1 MFGSPSRKVTTATS
15 TSSSSSSKNRNTLG
29 TKGGISKSLKRIF
42 SPSVDDEENRL
53 QRSQFKTNN
62 ATNDD
67 TTLMSSPMK
76 TKNNSITNNI
86 GIATK
91 DTTPSRRLSKRNK
104 TSDDSTTTNTSTPL
118 VDVLSE
124 NNEGKPNKAVLPAA
138 VTAHSNSTSATT
150 VVTKPDPDG
159 TILIDN
165 SSSTASSKETSSSS
179 TTTKMIDVDVSDSS
193 STAAK
198 ATTMKMV
205 ASSKN
210 ASNNSIQ
217 NEDNSSD
224 CGTEVSS
231 VSARREWLLQ
241 FGKEHETKGF
251 RNIKS
256 TTTTT
261 PAYNTRPN
269 TTVPM
274 TGEVT
279 DKKNVNSEEESRDD
293 QCEGAQNRS
302 DGSNST
308 ALPQVLH
315 QNGSNP
321 GSKTV
326 VRPGLPKPSTP
337 DISKMPK
344 ASTNMRKCT
353 PHFTVGAT
361 AGGVATTRR
370 VVRNYSPKDLRLQ
383 KQQANRDVQATDEGY
398 ASVAKLSQ
406 WLASDPT
413 STKKKKQVRRGA
425 NVISKSR
432 KFEKDQENVIIVENH
447 ISRGAVSD
455 KKQWLQNAFR
465 SEDGHDDDER
475 RSEVSSSIASSR
487 YTKSEVG
494 IRRIAAPSF
503 ASTMETQSH
512 AFRNNSPAEHGQRYS
527 SAQSEII
534 TDDAASSLS
543 VADKKDWLKNAFK
556 NNQKMAAPS
565 SAGVPPRSYGY
576 SKAQTDIVHDRLE
589 LGSGS
594 AASVRAKMRFKER
607 SARKLHS
614 SPMKSP
620 NPQPA
625 VQEKNTNHKPPVES
639 AQNDEEI
646 TDSKMA
652 ICLEDTTSVNFKAA
666 RESLIGRS
674 MQNGQK
680 VEAATKVQQQKNKL
694 EKLEVKNRRKSDMN
708 GPLKKPTWDCVQS
721 SSRRPSTVY
730 EKKYVPDIAPKKSFE
745 DLP

>member
-1 MFGSPSRKVTTATS
+1 M
-15 TSSSSSSKNRNTLG
+15 
-29 TKGGISKSLKRIF
+29 
-42 SPSVDDEENRL
+42 
-53 QRSQFKTNN
+53 
-62 ATNDD
+62 
-67 TTLMSSPMK
+67 
-76 TKNNSITNNI
+76 
-86 GIATK
+86 
-91 DTTPSRRLSKRNK
+91 
-104 TSDDSTTTNTSTPL
+104 
-118 VDVLSE
+118 
-124 NNEGKPNKAVLPAA
+124 
-138 VTAHSNSTSATT
+138 
-150 VVTKPDPDG
+150 
-159 TILIDN
+159 
-165 SSSTASSKETSSSS
+165 
-179 TTTKMIDVDVSDSS
+179 SDSS
-193 STAAK
+193 SIKTTGSSIASTTTTVTTTTTAK
-198 ATTMKMV
+198 PTTMKMV
-205 ASSKN
+205 ATSKN
-210 ASNNSIQ
+210 ASNNSIK

-224 CGTEVSS
+224 CGTEISS

-256 TTTTT
+256 SSTNTTSG
-261 PAYNTRPN
+261 YNTRPI
-269 TTVPM
+269 TTVPT
-274 TGEVT
+274 TGEAT
-279 DKKNVNSEEESRDD
+279 DKKNVKPEEESRDD
-293 QCEGAQNRS
+293 QCDGVQNRS
-302 DGSNST
+302 GGSNPTSPRVT
-308 ALPQVLH
+308 H
-315 QNGSNP
+315 HNGSNP
-321 GSKTV
+321 GSKMV
-326 VRPGLPKPSTP
+326 GRPGLPKPSTP
-337 DISKMPK
+337 DISKMPA
-344 ASTNMRKCT
+344 ASTKMRKCT

-512 AFRNNSPAEHGQRYS
+512 AFRNNSPAEHGQGYS

-543 VADKKDWLKNAFK
+543 VADKKDWLRNAFK
-556 NNQKMAAPS
+556 NNQKMATSS
-565 SAGVPPRSYGY
+565 SAGVPPRSCGY
-576 SKAQTDIVHDRLE
+576 SKAQTDIIHDRLE

-607 SARKLHS
+607 SAKKLHS

-620 NPQPA
+620 NPQAA
-625 VQEKNTNHKPPVES
+625 VEEKKPNQNPSVQVP
-639 AQNDEEI
+639 QNDEEGAG
-646 TDSKMA
+646 SKTP
-652 ICLEDTTSVNFKAA
+652 ICLENTMSVSFKAA

-680 VEAATKVQQQKNKL
+680 VEAVTKVQHQKSKL
-694 EKLEVKNRRKSDMN
+694 EQLEVKNRRKSDMN
-708 GPLKKPTWDCVQS
+708 GPLKKPTWDSVQS
-721 SSRRPSTVY
+721 SSGRPSTVY
-730 EKKYVPDIAPKKSFE
+730 EKKYVPDIAPKKSLE